1 MPKEAAKAPD
11 TWPAAPAE
19 QVRAIQA
26 LLRDLNF
33 SRDAPD
39 GLNGPGTRSSI
50 RDYERAAGLAET
62 GEPSKALFESLKEL
76 RLLIAPKSN

>member
-1 MPKEAAKAPD
+1 MK
-11 TWPAAPAE
+11 
-19 QVRAIQA
+19 AIQA

-39 GLNGPGTRSSI
+39 GLNGPSTRASI
-50 RDYERAAGLAET
+50 RDYERAAGLTVT

-76 RLLIAPKSN
+76 RLLMAPKPN